1 MKKNF
6 LALWH
11 NEIAR
16 YRYFIGAVALSS
28 VYLRFGGAL
37 WELSFAENIFQ
48 TIGCPRFI
56 SILAVGIFDSIVTL
70 CLWFSIM
77 VFASFFMARQKG
89 SFNISCLAILIF
101 VFIGISA
108 YAIAADDTSDSYRDS
123 RRDWYFYKKELIK
136 PDTEEKKA
144 EQKPAPS
151 VSGML
156 PKELWNMHPD
166 QFKELIEVTH
176 KRMVQ
181 YPDDDNIMGEWL
193 YLKDIARRKSLA
205 VTSAEMAYVQRHP
218 EYNMNKD
225 APVINKGKAVLY
237 SEQQEAVE
245 SRLKQEKG
253 NFGLLY
259 FYSPNCGYCIEQS
272 GILKFFINK
281 YKWDIKGVDVTREP
295 DAKVQFN
302 IGTTPTLLLV
312 QRSSGDSMTIA
323 VGVVSLDEIE
333 GTIYKA
339 IRYLSKEITP
349 EQWNV
354 YEFQKDGLMDPL
366 ATVKTK
372 PEINKSITNDY

>member
-6 LALWH
+6 LVIWH
-11 NEIAR
+11 NEIVR
-16 YRYFIGAVALSS
+16 YRYFIGVVALSS
-28 VYLRFGGAL
+28 VCLRFRGTL
-37 WELSFAENIFQ
+37 RELSFAENIFRA
-48 TIGCPRFI
+48 IGWPRFTA
-56 SILAVGIFDSIVTL
+56 ILAVDIFGTIVTL
-70 CLWFSIM
+70 CLWFSLI
-77 VFASFFMARQKG
+77 VFAPFFAARQKK
-89 SFNISCLAILIF
+89 SFSTLSLVILIC

-108 YAIAADDTSDSYRDS
+108 HAIGADDSSDNYRDS
-123 RRDWYFYKKELIK
+123 RRDWYFYKKELIQ

-156 PKELWNMHPD
+156 PKTLWNMHPD

-253 NFGLLY
+253 NFGLLF

-281 YKWDIKGVDVTREP
+281 YKWDIEGVDVTREP
-295 DAKVQFN
+295 DAKVPFN
-302 IGTTPTLLLV
+302 RYHTYALV
-312 QRSSGDSMTIA
+312 SA
-323 VGVVSLDEIE
+323 EVVRRFNDHSD
-333 GTIYKA
+333 
-339 IRYLSKEITP
+339 RRRITR
-349 EQWNV
+349 
-354 YEFQKDGLMDPL
+354 
-366 ATVKTK
+366 
-372 PEINKSITNDY
+372 

>member
-6 LALWH
+6 LSLWH

-16 YRYFIGAVALSS
+16 YRYLIGAVALSS
-28 VYLRFGGAL
+28 FYLRFGGAL
-37 WELSFAENIFQ
+37 WELSIAESMFHAF
-48 TIGCPRFI
+48 GWPRFI
-56 SILAVGIFDSIVTL
+56 SILAVGIFDALVTM
-70 CLWFSIM
+70 CLWLGIM
-77 VFASFFMARQKG
+77 TFASFSLTRRKG
-89 SFNISCLAILIF
+89 SFNILCLVILIC
-101 VFIGISA
+101 VFIGMPA
-108 YAIAADDTSDSYRDS
+108 HAIAADDASDSYTDS

-136 PDTEEKKA
+136 PDTEEKIA

-156 PKELWNMHPD
+156 PKEIWNMHPD
-166 QFKELIEVTH
+166 KFKELLESTH

-225 APVINKGKAVLY
+225 APVINKGKSVLY
-237 SEQQEAVE
+237 REQQEAVE

-259 FYSPNCGYCIEQS
+259 FYSPNCGYCNEQS
-272 GILKFFINK
+272 GILKFFIKK
-281 YKWDIKGVDVTREP
+281 YKWDIKGVDVTRES
-295 DAKVQFN
+295 DAKAQFK

-312 QRSSGDSMTIA
+312 QRSSGDSMTVA

-339 IRYLSKEITP
+339 IRYFSKEITP

-372 PEINKSITNDY
+372 PEKQITPNDY

>member
-16 YRYFIGAVALSS
+16 YRYLIGAVALSS
-28 VYLRFGGAL
+28 VYLRFGGAF
-37 WELSFAENIFQ
+37 WELSIAENMFQ
-48 TIGCPRFI
+48 TIGWPRCTAI
-56 SILAVGIFDSIVTL
+56 MVVGIFDTIVTL

-77 VFASFFMARQKG
+77 VFASFFLTHLKR
-89 SFNISCLAILIF
+89 SFNISFLAILIC
-101 VFIGISA
+101 VFIGMSA

-136 PDTEEKKA
+136 PDTEGKIA
-144 EQKPAPS
+144 EQKPAS
-151 VSGML
+151 LVSSMK
-156 PKELWNMHPD
+156 PEELWNMHPD
-166 QFKELIEVTH
+166 QFKELVESTH

-181 YPDDDNIMGEWL
+181 YPDDDNIMGDWL
-193 YLKDIARRKSLA
+193 FLKDIARRKSLA

-237 SEQQEAVE
+237 KEQQEAVE

-272 GILKFFINK
+272 GILKFFIHK
-281 YKWDIKGVDVTREP
+281 YKWDMKGIDVTREP
-295 DAKVQFN
+295 GAKAQFN

-312 QRSSGDSMTIA
+312 QRSSRDSITVA

-339 IRYLSKEITP
+339 IRYLSKEITT

-372 PEINKSITNDY
+372 PEINKSIPNDY